1 MTGELKRGAGIL
13 LPVSSLPSKYGIGT
27 FGKEAYKYVD
37 WLCAAGQ
44 SYWQVLPLGPTSYGD
59 SPYQSPSAF
68 AGNPYFI
75 DLDILKSEKLLTAKE
90 LNDFDYG
97 QSERYVDYEKQYKN
111 RYAILRKAFKRWKNA
126 QCEAFE
132 KFEKR
137 EKWLSDYALF
147 MAVKSYFGDK
157 EWSEWDE
164 DIRFRDNKALKRYKK
179 ELADDIYFHKFLQY
193 KFYEQWDKLKKY
205 ANDRGI
211 RIIGDMPIYVSYD
224 SSDVWVNPE
233 LFRLDEKLRQTE
245 VAGCPPDDFCEDGQ
259 KWGNPL
265 YNWETHEKEKFAW
278 FKSRMKALG
287 RLYDIIRIDHFIG
300 IVRYYCIPYDKSA
313 KYGWYEKGPGLKLT
327 NAIVETLG
335 LGRIIAEDLGALTPE
350 VINVLEQTGFPGM
363 KVLQFAFGG
372 DASNDH
378 LPHNL
383 RKNSVLYIGTHDNEP
398 FRAYVDTRSKAEL
411 KHMMAY
417 LGADTKEELDDTV
430 IRALCSS
437 VADTAILRMQD
448 ILKLGADA
456 RINFPSTLGNNWK
469 WRMVKN
475 EYNARQAKELKNMM
489 SLYGRI

>member
-126 QCEAFE
+126 PCEAFE

-265 YNWETHEKEKFAW
+265 YNWEAHEKEKFAW

-456 RINFPSTLGNNWK
+456 RINFPSTFGNNWK

>member
-1 MTGELKRGAGIL
+1 M
-13 LPVSSLPSKYGIGT
+13 
-27 FGKEAYKYVD
+27 
-37 WLCAAGQ
+37 
-44 SYWQVLPLGPTSYGD
+44 
-59 SPYQSPSAF
+59 
-68 AGNPYFI
+68 
-75 DLDILKSEKLLTAKE
+75 TAKE

-126 QCEAFE
+126 PCEAFK

-265 YNWETHEKEKFAW
+265 YNWEAHEKEKFAW

>member
-126 QCEAFE
+126 PCEAFE

-179 ELADDIYFHKFLQY
+179 EFADDIYFHKFLQY

-233 LFRLDEKLRQTE
+233 LFRLDKKLRQTE

-265 YNWETHEKEKFAW
+265 YNWEAHEKEKFAW

-430 IRALCSS
+430 IRVLCSS

-456 RINFPSTLGNNWK
+456 RINFPSTLGDNWK
-469 WRMVKN
+469 WRIVKN

>member
-126 QCEAFE
+126 PCEAFE

-233 LFRLDEKLRQTE
+233 LFRLDKKLRQTE

-265 YNWETHEKEKFAW
+265 YNWEAHEKEKFAW

-417 LGADTKEELDDTV
+417 LGADTKEELNDTV
-430 IRALCSS
+430 IRVLCSS

-456 RINFPSTLGNNWK
+456 RINFPSTLGDNWK

>member
-126 QCEAFE
+126 PCEAFE

-265 YNWETHEKEKFAW
+265 YNWEAHEKEKFAW

>member
-126 QCEAFE
+126 PCEAFE

-411 KHMMAY
+411 KHMMAF

>member
-126 QCEAFE
+126 PCEAFE

-265 YNWETHEKEKFAW
+265 YNWEAHEKEKFAW

-430 IRALCSS
+430 IRVLCSS

-456 RINFPSTLGNNWK
+456 RINFPSTLGDNWK

>member
-126 QCEAFE
+126 PCEAFE

-233 LFRLDEKLRQTE
+233 LFRLDEELRQTE

-265 YNWETHEKEKFAW
+265 YNWEVHEKEKFAW

-430 IRALCSS
+430 IRVLCSS

-456 RINFPSTLGNNWK
+456 RINFPSTLGDNWK

>member
-126 QCEAFE
+126 PCEAFE

-233 LFRLDEKLRQTE
+233 LFRLDEELRQTE

-265 YNWETHEKEKFAW
+265 YNWEAHEKEKFAW

-430 IRALCSS
+430 IRVLCSS

-456 RINFPSTLGNNWK
+456 RINFPSTLGDNWK